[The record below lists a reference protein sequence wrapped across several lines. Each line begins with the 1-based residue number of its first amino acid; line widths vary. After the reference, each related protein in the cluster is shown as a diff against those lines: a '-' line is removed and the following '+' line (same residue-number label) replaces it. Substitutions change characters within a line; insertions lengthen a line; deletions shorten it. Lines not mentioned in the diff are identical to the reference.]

1 MTASGT
7 APPDP
12 FQVAGVIIGIVE
24 DVEGDPMQLGRVRVS
39 FPTLGIKS
47 NWARVVSFF
56 AGPDRGGFFAPAKGD
71 EVLVA
76 FEQGDL
82 VRPYVIGALWN
93 GVDKPP
99 VTEASAQTQ
108 KTIRTSNGLQ
118 LIFDENAEA
127 TQIEIL
133 DGTGNSILIDTSG
146 KRIAITSTGSIELSA
161 KSGDVSISGVNIS
174 LSASASVTV
183 KGEASAELSSSG
195 ETAVQGSLVK
205 LN

>member
-1 MTASGT
+1 MTGSGT

-12 FQVAGVIIGIVE
+12 FRIAGVIIGIVE
-24 DVEGDPMQLGRVRVS
+24 DVEGDPLQLGRIRVS

-47 NWARVVSFF
+47 NWARVASFF

-99 VTEASAQTQ
+99 VPEASAQTQ
-108 KTIRTSNGLQ
+108 KTIRTGNGLQ
-118 LIFDENAEA
+118 LMFDESADA
-127 TQIEIL
+127 TRIEIL

-146 KRIAITSTGSIELSA
+146 KRIAITSTGNIELSTQ
-161 KSGDVSISGVNIS
+161 SGDVSISGVNIS

-183 KGEASAELSSSG
+183 KGDTSAELSSSG